1 MNRPRVSAFPKCYLD
16 DIANGDMNLFD
27 WIEMSRSLGAEAL
40 EMYSGWLPKDSEGLA
55 KVRAAVEATGQVC
68 SLMCYSSDFTHP
80 DPTYRA
86 AEIERQ
92 KLAIDQTLALGGSH
106 CRILS
111 GQRRPDVSREDGVRW
126 VVESIRSSLAYA
138 AEKRI
143 VLAMENHFKDGIWEF
158 PEFAQQADVFLEII
172 AQVDSPWFGVQYDP
186 SNNVVAGD
194 DPVWFLEQVKDRVV
208 AMHASDRYLEEGV
221 TLDDLK
227 QADGTLGYPDGL
239 CHGVTGQGLNDYDA
253 IFRILRSVGYSGWI
267 SIEDGMNGMDEM
279 KASIDFLKRKIDEYF
294 G

>member
-111 GQRRPDVSREDGVRW
+111 SQRRPDVSREDGVRW

>member
-80 DPTYRA
+80 DPTYRV

>member
-126 VVESIRSSLAYA
+126 VVESMRSSLAYA